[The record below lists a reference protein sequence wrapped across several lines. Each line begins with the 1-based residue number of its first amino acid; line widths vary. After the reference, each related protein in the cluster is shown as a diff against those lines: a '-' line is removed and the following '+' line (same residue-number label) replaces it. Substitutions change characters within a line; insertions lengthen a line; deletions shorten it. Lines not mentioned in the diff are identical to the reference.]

1 MAKIWYEVASYQL
14 LQDVGFTED
23 AALQAI
29 AVKVEAL
36 IMGVIAAN
44 GAGSADGVDKLGH
57 SPNNFD
63 DDLIASI
70 QTIKTNEFDGVEFAD
85 TELATEL
92 GTILTNIITN
102 GLTNDWF
109 YHPGEPWEVAHPD
122 IT

>member
-23 AALQAI
+23 IDLQAV

-44 GAGSADGVDKLGH
+44 GAGNADDVDKLGH

-63 DDLIASI
+63 DDFIASI

-122 IT
+122 LS

>member
-23 AALQAI
+23 IALQAV

-44 GAGSADGVDKLGH
+44 GAPQAEYADSNG
-57 SPNNFD
+57 NTTEYFD
-63 DDLIASI
+63 DDFIASI

-85 TELATEL
+85 TGLATEL

-102 GLTNDWF
+102 GLTSDWIN
-109 YHPGEPWEVAHPD
+109 HPGEPWAVAHPD
-122 IT
+122 LV